1 MKNVIL
7 IVIIVAIT
15 IIGYKAIINIIKEIK
30 R

>member
-1 MKNVIL
+1 MKNIIL